1 MFMTEHSYGVRI
13 VHLVYPVGIPEKVA
27 AVATGGT
34 SLSKCLATIKL
45 RPADEAVKK
54 FILKLAPLWGT
65 AKVWRL
71 RFTESAARTLLL
83 RGLFAACGGAP
94 YIYGEV

>member
-45 RPADEAVKK
+45 RPASVAVKK

-65 AKVWRL
+65 AKVGRF
-71 RFTESAARTLLL
+71 RFTKTARKTLLL
-83 RGLFAACGGAP
+83 RGLPAA
-94 YIYGEV
+94 